1 MRNNCI
7 DAVKPNPS
15 DKPGMDGGRQPQVVT
30 VTFAEYFPRSM
41 YIDQLKKVISD
52 IEAGCLVGHEMD
64 PDED

>member
-7 DAVKPNPS
+7 DAVKLNPG
-15 DKPGMDGGRQPQVVT
+15 DTPGINDDRQPQVIT

-64 PDED
+64 QDED